1 VNQVTITLVRENS
14 GTDQAPGPE
23 KWHYM
28 IKTDS
33 GPWGSTYITEGFNS
47 TDAALDSAKK
57 YLNYRKTEEKRLE
70 RGPN

>member
-14 GTDQAPGPE
+14 GTDQAPGAE
-23 KWHYM
+23 MWHYE
-28 IKTDS
+28 IQTDS
-33 GPWGSTYITEGFNS
+33 GPWGSFRHSDGFNS